1 MQLIT
6 GEILRK
12 IAPTLS
18 VAKSE
23 TAAAAINKICPE
35 YGISTPDI
43 LHEFL
48 ANILEESGEFSRSIE
63 NLNYSAKRL
72 TQVWPSRFPTIGA
85 AIPFAMQP
93 EKLAEKVYGGRK
105 ELGNLQPG
113 DGWRYRGGGPM
124 QLTGRNI
131 YTLFALYYNK
141 RFGTKYTVD
150 YVAQLVRDDFDIGL
164 HSACWTFAILF
175 KLIDE
180 AIADDMIRIV
190 KKINGGLINLDIR
203 QHYYEKCKQFIV

>member
-1 MQLIT
+1 MLNNIYVD
-6 GEILRK
+6 GV
-12 IAPTLS
+12 S
-18 VAKSE
+18 SE
-23 TAAAAINKICPE
+23 RQDSDNKIGFKDLTGRLAIQTIECHSWE
-35 YGISTPDI
+35 D
-43 LHEFL
+43 E
-48 ANILEESGEFSRSIE
+48 ANILEESGEFSRSVE

-72 TQVWPSRFPTIGA
+72 THVWPSRFPTIGA